1 MQAPCASTVAGMALV
16 LLVHVLPGIARGQSP
31 EPPEIVGVRVG
42 LADCYKAGLW
52 TPVDVRLRG
61 GRPLSGILGVTV
73 PDGDGVPSRVTVPVD
88 RPAEVPPDEETT
100 VRLYVRFGRVNSS
113 LQAEFEAGGEVVAQA
128 VFQAAAE
135 PDARHFRPAIESQD
149 LLVTLGGASLG
160 VEQAVLLQR
169 LPKERRPVVARL
181 DNCQQLPTKWYGYEG
196 IDAMVLSTSQ
206 PETYRTLKPDDD
218 RIKALD
224 EWIRLGG
231 RLLLCVGS
239 RGEEVLGKGRPL
251 RDLAPGRLEKMES
264 LRQTGALESYCR
276 ASTAV
281 PRPKG
286 DERTAMRVPRLVD
299 VTGIVEAREAN
310 VPLVVRAPHGL
321 GQIVFL
327 AADLD
332 QTPLAEWPDRALL
345 VSKLLDFPPPHL
357 EEGEHNAPVM
367 HYGYTDM
374 AGQLRSALDRFEG
387 VQSVPFW
394 AVALLVAL
402 YIVMIGPVDYFFL
415 RKVVRRM
422 EWTWLSF
429 PLMVAAFCLAAW
441 ALAWWFK
448 GNGLRI
454 HQADLIDVDAAS
466 GEVRGTTWVN
476 VFSPRTESFKLSLQ
490 PRLPDGEVPAA
501 AQVLTCWLGLTGGA
515 LGGMN
520 PRAADPMLW
529 SGRYDFSRKLDA
541 MEGVPIQ
548 VWSTKSL
555 TARWSAAAG
564 IAPAADLL
572 DRKELLTGTITNTLD
587 FPLTQCILAYQD
599 WVYDLGTIEPGHSV
613 DVGAEANRSELKT
626 LLTGRRLVAEEKDKY
641 HQESTPYD
649 QSSVDVSYI
658 LRAMMFFEAAGGQ
671 HYTGLGNDYQ
681 GFVDLSN
688 LLKTNRA
695 ILVAHA
701 PADAVAVLGSELL
714 RDGQPLRG
722 PQDRHTVIYRFVFPV
737 ETR

>member
-1 MQAPCASTVAGMALV
+1 MRQHRISTVALV
-16 LLVHVLPGIARGQSP
+16 LLMHVLPGMARGQSP
-31 EPPEIVGVRVG
+31 GPPEIVGVRVG

-52 TPVDVRLRG
+52 TPVDVTLRG
-61 GRPLSGILGVTV
+61 GRPLSGNLRVTV
-73 PDGDGVPSRVTVPVD
+73 PDGDGVPSRVTVPIPSPVAGEGQD
-88 RPAEVPPDEETT
+88 ETT
-100 VRLYVRFGRVNSS
+100 VRLYVRFGRVRSS
-113 LQAEFEAGGEVVAQA
+113 LQAEFEAAGEVVAQA
-128 VFQAAAE
+128 VFQAAAA
-135 PDARHFRPAIESQD
+135 PDARHFRPAIQSQE
-149 LLVTLGGASLG
+149 LLVTLGAAPLG

-169 LPKERRPVVARL
+169 LPKERRAVVARL

-196 IDAMVLSTSQ
+196 VDALVLSTSQ
-206 PETYRTLKPDDD
+206 PEIYRTLTPGDE

-231 RLLLCVGS
+231 RLLLCVGA
-239 RGEEVLGKGRPL
+239 RGEEVLGDGRPL
-251 RDLAPGRLEKMES
+251 RDFAPGRLEKMES
-264 LRQTGALESYCR
+264 LSQTSALESYCR

-281 PRPKG
+281 PKPKG
-286 DERTAMRVPRLVD
+286 HQRAAMRVPRLVD
-299 VTGIVEAREAN
+299 VAGIVAAREAN
-310 VPLVVRAPHGL
+310 VPLVVRAPRGL

-332 QTPLAEWPDRALL
+332 QPPLAEWPDRALL

-387 VQSVPFW
+387 VQPVPFW

-429 PLMVAAFCLAAW
+429 PLMVAAFCFGAW

-448 GNGLRI
+448 GDRLRI
-454 HQADLIDVDAAS
+454 HQADQIDVDVAS
-466 GEVRGTTWVN
+466 GEVRGTTWLN
-476 VFSPRTESFKLSLQ
+476 VFSPRTESVNVSLQ
-490 PRLPDGEVPAA
+490 PKLPDGEVPAA
-501 AQVLTCWLGLTGGA
+501 ARVLTCWLGLPGGA
-515 LGGMN
+515 LGGMD
-520 PRAADPMLW
+520 PRGADPLLW
-529 SGRYDFSRKLDA
+529 SGCYDFSRNLDA
-541 MEGVPIQ
+541 MQGVPIQ

-555 TARWSAAAG
+555 TARWTAAAR
-564 IAPAADLL
+564 IAPAADLV

-587 FPLTQCILAYQD
+587 FPLAQCILAYQG
-599 WVYDLGTIEPGHSV
+599 WVYDLGTIEPGRSV
-613 DVGAEANRSELKT
+613 EVGAEANRSELKT
-626 LLTGRRLVAEEKDKY
+626 LLTGRRLVAEEKGKY

-671 HYTGLGNDYQ
+671 RYTGLDNDYQ

-701 PADAVAVLGSELL
+701 PAGAVAVLGSELL
-714 RDGQPLRG
+714 CDGEPLRSR
-722 PQDRHTVIYRFVFPV
+722 QDVHTVIYRFVFPV
-737 ETR
+737 ERR